1 MRRFQII
8 PSNARQRRR
17 REVELRPLLQAVETE
32 APPEGLLQ
40 SIERQIEALDGGRPH
55 ARRINLGWFAFPVAT
70 AALAAWF
77 LLGPVPEHSYFVDP
91 AGREVAELIAVRE
104 GLVIRMQAMGGS
116 VDAQMAWHL
125 WGIDPALDA
134 PVHVGSF
141 EGGEIHVAS
150 LDRFSGFAMSLED
163 LGFSG
168 DAPAGLVVALTRH
181 Q

>member
-40 SIERQIEALDGGRPH
+40 SIERRIEALDESRPR
-55 ARRINLGWFAFPVAT
+55 ARCFDFGWVALPVAT
-70 AALAAWF
+70 AALAAW
-77 LLGPVPEHSYFVDP
+77 LLFGPVPERSYFVDP
-91 AGREVAELIAVRE
+91 AGREVAHLVSARD
-104 GLVIRMQAMGGS
+104 GLLIRMQAMGGS

-141 EGGEIHVAS
+141 ESGEIHVAS